1 MLKDTFTTNLALSLD
16 VCTLSSLLNN
26 NVTSGETPSK
36 RVFDNQAVYWRCKI
50 FTHILSMQGLSGQGE
65 LWKAFFNKSKINC
78 PFIILYRMID
88 CLYRINFKTRG
99 QKLQIRYNLHL
110 QCRQCVC
117 TWGKYLC
124 FNQYNYALS
133 SCIKMFLLMNKFNIT
148 IHCANSHSKKINP
161 LKYQVA
167 NQYMYNYIACIH
179 TLNFITVEFV
189 IIYK

>member
-1 MLKDTFTTNLALSLD
+1 MFYRIYCFNCFFNKRRLISMKVCVKRHIFTTNLALSLD

-88 CLYRINFKTRG
+88 CLYRINF
-99 QKLQIRYNLHL
+99 
-110 QCRQCVC
+110 
-117 TWGKYLC
+117 
-124 FNQYNYALS
+124 
-133 SCIKMFLLMNKFNIT
+133 
-148 IHCANSHSKKINP
+148 
-161 LKYQVA
+161 
-167 NQYMYNYIACIH
+167 
-179 TLNFITVEFV
+179 
-189 IIYK
+189 